1 MTRLCKQAVTLA
13 QDVPET
19 GDSLIRLLLNI
30 SAIQTPLAFFLLKQL
45 PTLQNAM
52 EVDSTDALPQL
63 VLGSLRWCD
72 ADLSLE
78 PHHPS
83 QHQHWHSMDNDT
95 HINFVPAAAKAVNV
109 NGKMLISMHCNCWCC
124 YVCIIIFAFWLTIL
138 KQAMSIVTQKRLS
151 LAVVFQVLTPQKQ
164 IQYCP

>member
-30 SAIQTPLAFFLLKQL
+30 SAIQTPLASFLLKQL
-45 PTLQNAM
+45 PNLQSAM

-83 QHQHWHSMDNDT
+83 QHQH
-95 HINFVPAAAKAVNV
+95 
-109 NGKMLISMHCNCWCC
+109 
-124 YVCIIIFAFWLTIL
+124 
-138 KQAMSIVTQKRLS
+138 
-151 LAVVFQVLTPQKQ
+151 
-164 IQYCP
+164 

>member
-1 MTRLCKQAVTLA
+1 MTRLSKQAVTLA

-30 SAIQTPLAFFLLKQL
+30 SAIQTPLASFLLKQL
-45 PTLQNAM
+45 PNLQSAM

-78 PHHPS
+78 HHDPS
-83 QHQHWHSMDNDT
+83 QHQH
-95 HINFVPAAAKAVNV
+95 
-109 NGKMLISMHCNCWCC
+109 
-124 YVCIIIFAFWLTIL
+124 
-138 KQAMSIVTQKRLS
+138 
-151 LAVVFQVLTPQKQ
+151 
-164 IQYCP
+164 

>member
-1 MTRLCKQAVTLA
+1 MIRLCTQAVTLV

-30 SAIQTPLAFFLLKQL
+30 SAIQTPLASFLLKQL
-45 PTLQNAM
+45 PDLQHAM

-78 PHHPS
+78 PRYPS
-83 QHQHWHSMDNDT
+83 QHQH
-95 HINFVPAAAKAVNV
+95 
-109 NGKMLISMHCNCWCC
+109 
-124 YVCIIIFAFWLTIL
+124 
-138 KQAMSIVTQKRLS
+138 
-151 LAVVFQVLTPQKQ
+151 
-164 IQYCP
+164 